1 MKKRPILRSLY
12 VMIIAAMST
21 VFGACSAIYEESD
34 CVESANLFTFTYDMN
49 MKWADAFDSSVKS
62 VHVLMFDTDGVLRYK
77 WRVAKNDLIGGNSLM
92 VDVEPG
98 TYDVLTW
105 AGDYHLSSVV
115 NDGEVGQARLE
126 DYHCR
131 VNRDADSHI
140 YNDIEH
146 FFHSLR
152 RVQLP
157 YAAKSNPHRETFN
170 LTKNT
175 NHVRVV
181 LQQLSGEPVDMSSL
195 NVTITDSNGWL
206 NHDNSLRE
214 DAQLTYHPWFTN
226 SGTVEVSRATLGAMI
241 AELTTSRL
249 MDGTRPMLTVTHADG
264 SRVLSVPLID
274 YALLVKGQYNK
285 EMDNQ
290 EYLDRQDEYNMTFF
304 LDEQLQWVTSHIIIN
319 DWIVVPNDVDVTE

>member
-1 MKKRPILRSLY
+1 MKRRPLLRGLY
-12 VMIIAAMST
+12 IMAIAVITTM
-21 VFGACSAIYEESD
+21 FGSCSAIYEESD
-34 CVESANLFTFTYDMN
+34 CVASANVFTFTYDMN
-49 MKWADAFDSSVKS
+49 LKWADAFDSSVKS

-77 WRVAKNDLIGGNSLM
+77 WRVAKKDLYEGNSLK

-115 NDGEVGQARLE
+115 NDGEIGKARIE
-126 DYHCR
+126 EYHCR
-131 VNRDADSHI
+131 VNRDDDSHI
-140 YNDIEH
+140 RNDIEN
-146 FFHSLR
+146 FFHCLR
-152 RVQLP
+152 RVSLP
-157 YAAKSNPHRETFN
+157 FASQSNPHRETFN

-181 LQQLSGEPVDMSSL
+181 LQQLSGEAVDMSQL
-195 NVTITDSNGWL
+195 HVTITDSNGWL

-214 DAQLTYHPWFTN
+214 DAELTYHPWHITT
-226 SGTVEVSRATLGAMI
+226 GTVDVSRSTLGAMK

-249 MDGTRPMLTVTHADG
+249 MDGTRPMLTVTRTDG
-264 SRVLSVPLID
+264 TRVFSVPLID

-285 EMDNQ
+285 DLDNQ

-304 LDEQLQWVTSHIIIN
+304 LDEQLKWVATHIIIN
-319 DWIVVPNDVDVTE
+319 DWIIVPNDVDVTE